1 MRVSIVLLLALIATR
16 TFAATSSTENPLSIV
31 LAQLSDQPF
40 GNAVGSLIQMHLKA
54 QNKAPSGK

>member
-1 MRVSIVLLLALIATR
+1 MRVPIVLLLALVATT
-16 TFAATSSTENPLSIV
+16 TFATETENPLSVV

-54 QNKAPSGK
+54 NNKAPSG